1 MYSQITRVW
10 NDWLKNRTPY
20 HDSDTFVEPQNFQD
34 AVQFRTVVLAVE
46 IDEPTTKKFRECG
59 AKETQLSLILLII
72 VSCLIFPINFLIFN
86 FYFYGKLIKMQG
98 DYVLICKGISH
109 LSPSHFN
116 QLSISP
122 AFPLNNQSRTQ
133 LFRQLIRGL
142 SNIFPPKRTKQ
153 SELM

>member
-1 MYSQITRVW
+1 MSSQITRVW

-20 HDSDTFVEPQNFQD
+20 HDSDTFVEPQNFQH

-59 AKETQLSLILLII
+59 AKETQLSLILVII
-72 VSCLIFPINFLIFN
+72 VSCLIFPINFLIFFFN
-86 FYFYGKLIKMQG
+86 GKLIKMQG

-109 LSPSHFN
+109 SSPSHFN

-122 AFPLNNQSRTQ
+122 AFP
-133 LFRQLIRGL
+133 F
-142 SNIFPPKRTKQ
+142 KQ
-153 SELM
+153 SKPHPVFQTFDSGIK